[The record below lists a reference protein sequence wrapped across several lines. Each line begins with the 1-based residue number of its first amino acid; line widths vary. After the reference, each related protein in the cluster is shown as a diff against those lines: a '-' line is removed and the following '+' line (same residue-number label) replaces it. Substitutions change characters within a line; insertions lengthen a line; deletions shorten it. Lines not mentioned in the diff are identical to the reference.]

1 MAEKTLKFGNIRV
14 NKKEFQKSKQ
24 PIDLISVNISQ
35 IVVSNNFKHSN
46 EEFKY
51 FMGYQE
57 NEMVKPLCIILRQ
70 MTVYI
75 KYFEKGWKN
84 MSFFVRDYDVL
95 DKYKKLNGMRLKI
108 N

>member
-1 MAEKTLKFGNIRV
+1 MAEKILKFGNIRV

-57 NEMVKPLCIILRQ
+57 NEMVKPLCTILRQ

-75 KYFEKGWKN
+75 KYFEKG
-84 MSFFVRDYDVL
+84 
-95 DKYKKLNGMRLKI
+95 
-108 N
+108 